1 MVSMVLIEIAQNRG
15 RMNDHILKFPTAVL
29 ELEQTLDDL
38 QSQIKGLTKIEMSD
52 EGQPIVA
59 GFTDEQKVARLQ
71 NELNET
77 RSQRDELLEI
87 IARIENV
94 FAEHGRLPSSM
105 ETIDDRIKEI
115 GQIGRDMQTRLNA
128 LVIDLIVHNRAITL
142 PEIWSHPDVRELE
155 DGRAESIR
163 AGAVELEALQ
173 KLKVA
178 LEPHLRDE
186 GGLCDRAFYPHH
198 HRPVLNAARISEM
211 GSV

>member
-1 MVSMVLIEIAQNRG
+1 MVLIEIAQKRG
-15 RMNDHILKFPTAVL
+15 RMNDSILRFPGAVL
-29 ELEQTLDDL
+29 ELETVMDEL
-38 QSQIKGLTKIEMSD
+38 QAQIKKLTKIEMSD
-52 EGQPIVA
+52 DGTPVVS
-59 GFTDEQKVARLQ
+59 GFSDEQAVARLQ

-77 RSQRDELLEI
+77 RSQRDELMAI

-94 FAEHGRLPSSM
+94 FAEHEKLPCSM

-128 LVIDLIVHNRAITL
+128 IVIDLIVHNRAITL
-142 PEIWSHPDVRELE
+142 PEIWSHPDVRALE

-163 AGAVELEALQ
+163 AGAMELEELQ

-186 GGLCDRAFYPHH
+186 DGLCDRAFYPHH
-198 HRPVLNAARISEM
+198 YQPVMNPARISEM
-211 GSV
+211 SL

>member
-1 MVSMVLIEIAQNRG
+1 MVLIEIAQKRG
-15 RMNDHILKFPTAVL
+15 RMNDSILRFPGAVL
-29 ELEQTLDDL
+29 ELETVMDEL
-38 QSQIKGLTKIEMSD
+38 QAQIKKLTKIEMSD
-52 EGQPIVA
+52 DGTPVVS
-59 GFTDEQKVARLQ
+59 GFSDEQAVARLQ

-77 RSQRDELLEI
+77 RSQRDELMAI

-94 FAEHGRLPSSM
+94 FAEHEKLPCSM
-105 ETIDDRIKEI
+105 ESIDDRIKEI
-115 GQIGRDMQTRLNA
+115 GQIGRDMQTRLNG

-163 AGAVELEALQ
+163 SGAVELEALQ

>member
-1 MVSMVLIEIAQNRG
+1 MVLIEIAQKRG
-15 RMNDHILKFPTAVL
+15 RMNDSILRFPGAVL
-29 ELEQTLDDL
+29 ELETVMDEL
-38 QSQIKGLTKIEMSD
+38 QAQIKKLTKIEMSD
-52 EGQPIVA
+52 DGTPVVS
-59 GFTDEQKVARLQ
+59 GFSDEQAVARLQ

-77 RSQRDELLEI
+77 RSQRDELMAI

-94 FAEHGRLPSSM
+94 FAEHEKLPCSM

-128 LVIDLIVHNRAITL
+128 IVIDLIVHNRAITL
-142 PEIWSHPDVRELE
+142 PEIWSHPDIRELE

-163 AGAVELEALQ
+163 AGAMELEELQ

-186 GGLCDRAFYPHH
+186 DGLCDRAFYPHH
-198 HRPVLNAARISEM
+198 YQPVMNPARISEM
-211 GSV
+211 SL

>member
-1 MVSMVLIEIAQNRG
+1 MVLIEIAQKRG
-15 RMNDHILKFPTAVL
+15 RMKDSILRFPGAVL
-29 ELEQTLDDL
+29 ELETVMDEL
-38 QSQIKGLTKIEMSD
+38 QAQIKKLTKIEMSD
-52 EGQPIVA
+52 DGTPVVS
-59 GFTDEQKVARLQ
+59 GFSDEQAVARLQ

-77 RSQRDELLEI
+77 RSQRDELMAI

-94 FAEHGRLPSSM
+94 FAEHEKLPCSM

-128 LVIDLIVHNRAITL
+128 IVIDLIVHNRAITL
-142 PEIWSHPDVRELE
+142 PEIWSHPDVRALE

-163 AGAVELEALQ
+163 AGAMELEELQ

-186 GGLCDRAFYPHH
+186 DGLCDRAFYPHH
-198 HRPVLNAARISEM
+198 YQPVMNPARISEM
-211 GSV
+211 SL

>member
-1 MVSMVLIEIAQNRG
+1 MVLIEIAQKRG
-15 RMNDHILKFPTAVL
+15 RMNDSILRFPGAVL
-29 ELEQTLDDL
+29 ELETVMDEL
-38 QSQIKGLTKIEMSD
+38 QAQIKKLTKIEMSD
-52 EGQPIVA
+52 DGTPVVS
-59 GFTDEQKVARLQ
+59 GFSDEQAVARLQ

-77 RSQRDELLEI
+77 RSQRDELMAI

-94 FAEHGRLPSSM
+94 FAEHEKLPCSM

-128 LVIDLIVHNRAITL
+128 IVIDLIVHNRAITL
-142 PEIWSHPDVRELE
+142 PEIWSHPDVRALE

-163 AGAVELEALQ
+163 AGAMELEELQ

-186 GGLCDRAFYPHH
+186 DGLCDRAFYPHH
-198 HRPVLNAARISEM
+198 YQPVMNPARINEM
-211 GSV
+211 SL

>member
-1 MVSMVLIEIAQNRG
+1 MVLIEIAQKRG
-15 RMNDHILKFPTAVL
+15 RMNDSILRFPGAVL
-29 ELEQTLDDL
+29 ELETVMDEL
-38 QSQIKGLTKIEMSD
+38 QAQIKKLTKIEMSD
-52 EGQPIVA
+52 DGTPVVS
-59 GFTDEQKVARLQ
+59 GFSDEQAVARLQ

-77 RSQRDELLEI
+77 RSQRDELMAI

-94 FAEHGRLPSSM
+94 FAEHEKLPCSM

-128 LVIDLIVHNRAITL
+128 IVIDLIVHNRAIPL
-142 PEIWSHPDVRELE
+142 PEIWSHPDVRALE

-163 AGAVELEALQ
+163 AGAMELEELQ

-186 GGLCDRAFYPHH
+186 DGLCDRAFYPHH
-198 HRPVLNAARISEM
+198 YQPVMNPARISEM
-211 GSV
+211 SL

>member
-1 MVSMVLIEIAQNRG
+1 M
-15 RMNDHILKFPTAVL
+15 D
-29 ELEQTLDDL
+29 ELQA
-38 QSQIKGLTKIEMSD
+38 QIKKLTKIEMSD
-52 EGQPIVA
+52 DGTPVVS
-59 GFTDEQKVARLQ
+59 GFSDEQAVARLQ

-77 RSQRDELLEI
+77 RSQRDELMAI

-94 FAEHGRLPSSM
+94 FAEHEKLPCSM

-128 LVIDLIVHNRAITL
+128 IVIDLIVHNRAITL
-142 PEIWSHPDVRELE
+142 PEIWSHPDVRALE

-163 AGAVELEALQ
+163 AGAMELEELQ

-186 GGLCDRAFYPHH
+186 DGLCDRAFYPHH
-198 HRPVLNAARISEM
+198 YQPVMNPARISEM
-211 GSV
+211 SL